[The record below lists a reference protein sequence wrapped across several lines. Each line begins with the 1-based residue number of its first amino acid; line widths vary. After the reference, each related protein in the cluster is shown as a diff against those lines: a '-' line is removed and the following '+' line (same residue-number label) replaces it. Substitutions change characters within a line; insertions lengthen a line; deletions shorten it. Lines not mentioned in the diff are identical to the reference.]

1 MQVSLEEL
9 IQLKWQA
16 RSLNLSSRKKAMAI
30 MGGSHHSG
38 FRGHGMDFLE
48 TRRYFPG
55 DDVRAI
61 DWRVTAR
68 LKKTHT
74 KIFTEERERPIF
86 ILVDYSSSMFFGT
99 RKTFKSVIAAKA
111 AALLAWAAT
120 EQGDRVGGLVFSP
133 DKSYQLRP
141 QGGRHGVLRLLN
153 ALVQP
158 IPSSNENKYNLT
170 NALVQLQRVT
180 HPGSLIF
187 IISDFQSMDNQA
199 EKHLTKLA
207 RNNHI
212 MGFFIYDQMEKTLPP
227 AGTYDITNGQQ
238 YGIINSNS
246 KEVAAKYQQQF
257 EQQQCYLEKFFQ
269 QRQLHLLS
277 LATDQE
283 VVETI
288 KSYNVL

>member
-1 MQVSLEEL
+1 MKVSLEEL
-9 IQLKWQA
+9 IQLRWQA
-16 RSLNLSSRKKAMAI
+16 RSLSFSSRKKAMAI

-48 TRRYFPG
+48 TRRYLPG

-74 KIFTEERERPIF
+74 KVFTEERERPIL

-111 AALLAWAAT
+111 AALLAWAAV
-120 EQGDRVGGLVFSP
+120 EQGDRVGGLVFSS

-153 ALVQP
+153 ALIQP
-158 IPSSNENKYNLT
+158 ISVSNDDKSNLT

-187 IISDFQSMDNQA
+187 IISDFQSMNKQA

-207 RNNHI
+207 RHNHI
-212 MGFFIYDQMEKTLPP
+212 MGLFIYDQMEKTLPP
-227 AGTYDITNGQQ
+227 PGTYDITNGEQ

-246 KEVAAKYQQQF
+246 KQLQENYQQQF
-257 EQQQCYLEKFFQ
+257 EQRHSDLKTFFQ
-269 QRQLHLLS
+269 QRQLQFVS

-283 VVETI
+283 LVETI
-288 KSYNVL
+288 KVILA

>member
-1 MQVSLEEL
+1 
-9 IQLKWQA
+9 
-16 RSLNLSSRKKAMAI
+16 
-30 MGGSHHSG
+30 
-38 FRGHGMDFLE
+38 MDFLE
-48 TRRYFPG
+48 TRRYLPG

-74 KIFTEERERPIF
+74 KVFTEERERPIF

-111 AALLAWAAT
+111 AALLAWAAA
-120 EQGDRVGGLVFSP
+120 EQGDRVGGLVFST

-141 QGGRHGVLRLLN
+141 QSGRHGVLRFLN
-153 ALVQP
+153 ALIQA
-158 IPSSNENKYNLT
+158 ISISNNKSNLT

-187 IISDFQSMDNQA
+187 IISDFQSMDKQA

-212 MGFFIYDQMEKTLPP
+212 MGLFIYDQMEKNLPP
-227 AGTYDITNGQQ
+227 PGTYDITNGQQ

-246 KEVAAKYQQQF
+246 KELQTKYQQQF
-257 EQQQCYLEKFFQ
+257 AEQQCYLETFFQ

-288 KSYNVL
+288 KSYNIL

>member
-16 RSLNLSSRKKAMAI
+16 RCLSLSSHKKAMAI
-30 MGGSHHSG
+30 MGGAHHSG

-74 KIFTEERERPIF
+74 KVFTEERERPIF
-86 ILVDYSSSMFFGT
+86 ILVDYSYSMFFGT

-111 AALLAWAAT
+111 AALLAWAAA
-120 EQGDRVGGLVFSP
+120 EQGDRVGGLVFSSE
-133 DKSYQLRP
+133 KSYQLRP

-153 ALVQP
+153 ALIQP
-158 IPSSNENKYNLT
+158 ISISNHKKPNLT
-170 NALVQLQRVT
+170 NVLVQLRRVT

-187 IISDFQSMDNQA
+187 IISDFQGMDKQA

-207 RNNHI
+207 RHNHI
-212 MGFFIYDQMEKTLPP
+212 MGLFIYDQMEKNLPP
-227 AGTYDITNGQQ
+227 PGVYDITNGQQ
-238 YGIINSNS
+238 YGIIDSNS
-246 KEVAAKYQQQF
+246 KQLQENYQQQF
-257 EQQQCYLEKFFQ
+257 EQRYSYLETFFL

-288 KSYNVL
+288 KSYNIL

>member
-1 MQVSLEEL
+1 MKVSLEEL
-9 IQLKWQA
+9 IQLRWQA
-16 RSLNLSSRKKAMAI
+16 RSLSFSSRKKAMAI

-48 TRRYFPG
+48 TRRYLPG

-74 KIFTEERERPIF
+74 KVFTEERERPIF

-111 AALLAWAAT
+111 AALLAWAAV
-120 EQGDRVGGLVFSP
+120 EQGDRVGGLVFSS

-153 ALVQP
+153 ALIQP
-158 IPSSNENKYNLT
+158 ISVSNDDKSNLT
-170 NALVQLQRVT
+170 NALVQLRRVT

-187 IISDFQSMDNQA
+187 IISDFQSMDKQA

-207 RNNHI
+207 RHNHI
-212 MGFFIYDQMEKTLPP
+212 MGLFIYDQMEKTLPP
-227 AGTYDITNGQQ
+227 PGTYDITNGEQ

-246 KEVAAKYQQQF
+246 KQLQENYQQQF
-257 EQQQCYLEKFFQ
+257 EQRHSDLKTFFQ
-269 QRQLHLLS
+269 QQQLQFLS

-283 VVETI
+283 LVESI
-288 KSYNVL
+288 KVILA